1 MRNQTGAVIVAVVAF
16 VAMRAFTRRLYGKRT
31 LLRQTSS
38 APRLPPQVPP
48 FQDAKQQEL
57 YDTIVDTR
65 IKVIGKDA
73 LFDER
78 GALRGP
84 WNPEVAS
91 PLLGR
96 HLERLATSVRT
107 ENSLEANVYEVAILA
122 VGVAWHAQFEW
133 YAHERL
139 ARKAGVADEAFP
151 LIKANAHPRHLD
163 GILTAEELAA
173 YTFSRELALSTRVSD
188 ETYASTKAALGGG
201 NLRAPDPRRD
211 LAALL
216 PLSKP
221 STTTQKSAKT
231 LVFGLGAVFSGVFG
245 PHNVLGLVHW
255 RGNH

>member
-1 MRNQTGAVIVAVVAF
+1 MRNQTGAVIAAVVAF

-31 LLRQTSS
+31 HLRQTSS

-48 FQDAKQQEL
+48 FEDAKQQEL

-96 HLERLATSVRT
+96 HLERLATAVRT

-139 ARKAGVADEAFP
+139 ARKAGVSDEAFP
-151 LIKANAHPRHLD
+151 LIKANAHPRHLE
-163 GILTAEELAA
+163 GILTEEELAA
-173 YTFSRELALSTRVSD
+173 YTFSRELALTTRVSD
-188 ETYASTKAALGGG
+188 ETYQSTKAALGGD
-201 NLRAPDPRRD
+201 RAMAD
-211 LAALL
+211 LSLTIACYHGVSVLLNSFEVAL
-216 PLSKP
+216 PEGVEKP
-221 STTTQKSAKT
+221 
-231 LVFGLGAVFSGVFG
+231 F
-245 PHNVLGLVHW
+245 PEE
-255 RGNH
+255 

>member
-1 MRNQTGAVIVAVVAF
+1 MLRKHLCRLRSALGAQTSPWLKCSPVSVPSAYRMRNQTGAVIAAVVAF

-122 VGVAWHAQFEW
+122 VGVAWHAT
-133 YAHERL
+133 ER
-139 ARKAGVADEAFP
+139 
-151 LIKANAHPRHLD
+151 
-163 GILTAEELAA
+163 
-173 YTFSRELALSTRVSD
+173 
-188 ETYASTKAALGGG
+188 
-201 NLRAPDPRRD
+201 RRD
-211 LAALL
+211 KMA
-216 PLSKP
+216 PL
-221 STTTQKSAKT
+221 T
-231 LVFGLGAVFSGVFG
+231 LKGEAQ
-245 PHNVLGLVHW
+245 
-255 RGNH
+255 RGWTGDPGGSERWL

>member
-1 MRNQTGAVIVAVVAF
+1 MRNQTGAVLAAVVAF
-16 VAMRAFTRRLYGKRT
+16 VAMRAFTRRLYGRRS
-31 LLRQTSS
+31 LLRQNSTT

-48 FQDAKQQEL
+48 FEDTKQQEL
-57 YDTIVDTR
+57 YSTIVDTR

-96 HLERLATSVRT
+96 HLERLATAVRT

-173 YTFSRELALSTRVSD
+173 YTFSRELALTTRVSD
-188 ETYASTKAALGGG
+188 ETYASTKAVLGGD
-201 NLRAPDPRRD
+201 RAMAD
-211 LAALL
+211 LSLTIACYHGVSVLLNSFEVAL
-216 PLSKP
+216 PEGVEKP
-221 STTTQKSAKT
+221 
-231 LVFGLGAVFSGVFG
+231 F
-245 PHNVLGLVHW
+245 PEE
-255 RGNH
+255 